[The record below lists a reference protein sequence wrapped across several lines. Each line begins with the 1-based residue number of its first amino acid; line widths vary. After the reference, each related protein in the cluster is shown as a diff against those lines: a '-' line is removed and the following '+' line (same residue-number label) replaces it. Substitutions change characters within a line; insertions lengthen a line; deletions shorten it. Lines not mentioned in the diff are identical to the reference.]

1 MCDKNMRNIKI
12 TIEFDGTNYAGWQFQ
27 PGLPNIQNE
36 IEQALFKLVQQK
48 TNVTGAGRT
57 DAGVHATGMIA
68 NFFTES
74 KFAVDIFYKG
84 INRFLPPDIRILDAA
99 EVDLGFNARFAA
111 KFRKYRYSIST
122 KRHALNRLY
131 STYVK
136 YRLDFDALQAASRE
150 LVGIHD
156 FRSFCCT
163 RVELPH
169 YLCHVF
175 ALNWHRKPDEWV
187 LEIVANRFLHN
198 MVRIIVGTLIN
209 VGRAKISPTDLKAIL
224 AGRDRRLAGLTAP
237 PQGLTLVEVGYE
249 EYPVSDS

>member
-1 MCDKNMRNIKI
+1 MRNIKI

-27 PGLPNIQNE
+27 PGLPTVQNE

-48 TNVTGAGRT
+48 TNVIGAGRT
-57 DAGVHATGMIA
+57 DSGVHATGMVA
-68 NFFTES
+68 NFLTERD
-74 KFAVDIFYKG
+74 FAIDIFDKG

-111 KFRKYRYSIST
+111 KFRRYQYSISM

-136 YRLDFDALQAASRE
+136 YSLDFDAIQAASRE

-156 FRSFCCT
+156 FRSFCCS
-163 RVELPH
+163 RVDLPH

-175 ALNWHRKPDEWV
+175 ALTWQQKPDEWI

-198 MVRIIVGTLIN
+198 MVRIIVGTLID
-209 VGRAKISPTDLKAIL
+209 VGRGKISPMDIREIL
-224 AGRDRRLAGLTAP
+224 ANKDRRVAGLTAP
-237 PQGLTLVEVGYE
+237 PQGLTLVEVGY
-249 EYPVSDS
+249 SDKLTSDF